1 MADPNSPTPA
11 DPAPEGRA
19 ASRLY
24 GIGVRLALVLPA
36 LALLGLL
43 FAGSAPN
50 RSAAAPEAATVTL
63 SLAPTDRHRKVARLV
78 GEVIERSHY
87 RQAVMDDELS
97 SQVFD
102 RYLESLDGNRS
113 YFLASDVAE
122 LERYRTQLDD
132 AIRTGNV
139 EPAFV
144 VFERFQSRNREVLQ
158 TALGLL
164 EKEPDF
170 ALDERF
176 VFDREHEPWPA
187 TVAARED
194 LWRQRVKNDAIS
206 LLLAGKTWPEAK
218 DVLAKRYERV
228 LKRVDQVTADDVFE
242 NFMNAYA
249 HVFDPHS
256 NYLSPRSSEEYNIAM
271 KLSYVGIGASLQLVD
286 DHVTV
291 MNVIPGGPAAVSG
304 LLKVN
309 DRITAVGQGEGGEM
323 VDVVGW
329 RLDDVVQLIRGP
341 AGSTVRL
348 SILPAGAT
356 PGTKEN
362 LIAFERNK
370 VTLEAQAAQKKV
382 KTVKRG
388 DRELKV
394 GVIEVPSFYQ
404 DYDARVSGEKDFRST
419 TRDVSRLIGELK
431 EEQVDG
437 VVVDLRG
444 NGGGHL
450 SEATG
455 LVGLF
460 VRGGP
465 VVQLRETGGR
475 IEVLDDP
482 EPGEV
487 WDGPLV
493 VLVDRSSA
501 SASEIFAAA
510 IQDYGRGIVVGQ
522 QTYGKGTVQNLYP
535 LDRWALGPNAGFGQ
549 LTVTIG
555 KYYRITGDSV
565 QNRGVVPEITL
576 PSLISTTEVGE
587 STRDSALP
595 WDRIRPVDYDS
606 DGGLASALAILARN
620 HEARMKA
627 DSDLRALQA
636 DAASFE
642 KQRAEKSLSLNLA
655 ARKAERERL
664 DAERLARINARRVGD
679 GQPALKSLEEVDPET
694 EPDAN
699 LSEAAQILADLTL
712 LPATGD
718 AQLSQNRA
726 AAR

>member
-1 MADPNSPTPA
+1 MPATSPTP
-11 DPAPEGRA
+11 PTRQGL
-19 ASRLY
+19 LY
-24 GIGVRLALVLPA
+24 RVGVRLALVLPA
-36 LALLGLL
+36 VALLALL

-63 SLAPTDRHRKVARLV
+63 DLQPTDRHRKVARLV
-78 GEVIERSHY
+78 GEVVERSHY
-87 RQAVMDDELS
+87 RQAVMDDKMS
-97 SQVFD
+97 AQVFE

-113 YFLASDVAE
+113 YLLASDVAD
-122 LERYRTQLDD
+122 LERYRYQLDD

-144 VFERFQSRNREVLQ
+144 IFERFQERNRQAMKRAIALLDTEPNFEV
-158 TALGLL
+158 
-164 EKEPDF
+164 
-170 ALDERF
+170 DENF
-176 VFDREHEPWPA
+176 QFDREHAPWPK
-187 TVAARED
+187 TQEELDD
-194 LWRQRVKNDAIS
+194 LWRKRVKNDALS
-206 LLLAGKTWPEAK
+206 LVLAGKTWPEAK
-218 DVLAKRYERV
+218 EVLAKRYERV
-228 LKRVDQVTADDVFE
+228 LKRMDQISADDVFE

-304 LLKVN
+304 LIKAN
-309 DRITAVGQGEGGEM
+309 DRITAVGQGRDGEM

-341 AGSTVRL
+341 AGSSVRL
-348 SILPAGAT
+348 SVLPGGAT
-356 PGTKEN
+356 PGAKEN
-362 LIAFERNK
+362 VLEFQRNK

-382 KTVKRG
+382 QTIERDG
-388 DRELKV
+388 QQIRV

-419 TRDVSRLIGELK
+419 TRDVSRLIGELRK
-431 EEQVDG
+431 EKVDG
-437 VVVDLRG
+437 IVVDLRG

-460 VRGGP
+460 IPGGP

-510 IQDYGRGIVVGQ
+510 IQDYGRGLVVGQ

-535 LDRWALGPNAGFGQ
+535 LDRWALGPNANFGQ

-555 KYYRITGDSV
+555 KYYRVTGDSV

-587 STRDSALP
+587 STRDTALP
-595 WDRIRPVDYDS
+595 WDRIRPVEFDS
-606 DGGLASALAILARN
+606 ERALSGTVAVLSKR
-620 HEARMKA
+620 HEERMTSDA
-627 DSDLRALQA
+627 DLRALVG
-636 DAASFE
+636 DTAAFE
-642 KQRAEKSLSLNLA
+642 KLRAEKTVSLNLGK
-655 ARKAERERL
+655 RQAERERL
-664 DAERLARINARRVGD
+664 EADRLTRINTRRAAD
-679 GQPALKSLEEVDPET
+679 GQPPLKTLEELDPEQ

-699 LSEAAQILADLTL
+699 LREAAQILADLIAV
-712 LPATGD
+712 PGPGAP
-718 AQLSQNRA
+718 QLSQTQATKND
-726 AAR
+726 